1 MESIGQSNNLKLY
14 NNIINSKK
22 ATPDEIGD
30 FDTFNTL
37 LKDSANVEKLYNN
50 LIKLGR
56 FSQDEL
62 GTKDEFF
69 ANIDPIQPVQPVQDA
84 GVQKMTSSAQPER
97 EKGFW
102 NTYAGDALE
111 KLGEGTAWLG
121 EGIGRFANMPAKIL
135 AGTIANNEGL
145 APEAKQAFSKLLV
158 ASSPMAGDLEMSADA
173 LKRVQKGLAEKSDRY
188 QGKDFS
194 QLWKEGNKTGAI
206 GQIMLEATRS
216 LPISITA
223 GLTGG
228 AGLGLIG
235 GVSAGQKYEELSDST
250 QPGEQATTK
259 EWEDYKS
266 RMNMNE
272 LAKVSNAILSGASEA
287 GSEFLGSVPVVS
299 WLGRIYQKAGKNGVQ
314 DVVKNGVKTT
324 VEKLFDKYGILA
336 APVVE
341 GIEEY
346 SNQVAQNTVDYIT
359 GSRAD
364 FKPFENA
371 DKAFVYGAGGGA
383 QFSAATIPGV
393 IANQF
398 TGKEDNQSP
407 VPENQV
413 PQPDPDQQRN
423 AMIEQMRYR
432 MQNIAHESGELVT
445 VMDDFGN
452 TLFVKSGDLD
462 DPSGLVQVVDKTG
475 QPAGNNGFMH
485 VSKIR
490 EHAHMPLEQA
500 LQERIPIIDKIIRDS
515 KLPKVGAQISY
526 QNKPFTITQDL
537 GESFILEN
545 EKEEPVEVLKDEFL
559 SKEEIPEQA
568 SVPNPIV
575 SVPFGKQS
583 YDFTKNDDG
592 SFNFVPSEKMP
603 PEKALTQLQKEFE
616 KNPDWEV
623 TTEKEEQEVPAANI
637 FQRPTKQTVIKNI
650 SVRPK
655 NIQNA
660 TQVPGG
666 DNNMSGNEVSPE
678 MQEQVEADTAPAY
691 QFNGKD
697 VSKDYVQGVI
707 EDAQTKEDLVG
718 LTYRNDPDIDA
729 MIEKKFPA
737 PKTIYRIG
745 KKEVP
750 RDRALAR
757 IDRAKNRE
765 QLEELKI
772 ENDPE
777 MQQAYNSKLAEFQ
790 KQADQVQAENNRK
803 HDKLV
808 GMMQSYNQSSPAE
821 RRRINT
827 APMMQLASELGYNV
841 KYENGSGVRI
851 FKNGTEIRRNADR
864 LGNEEI
870 QSHRLLSDYDD
881 PVQKLAGSLML
892 PANIEGVEVG
902 TMQPREISQAILDV
916 QAGRKTVLSN
926 QLLDEIEKIHSSGVV
941 RLKGDRNTGYPGM
954 EIPLEDFVSL
964 INGEGTDKEREM
976 ASMIPENIVESINS
990 QITVEDLDRYSKL
1003 IPIIYG
1009 NEQEQSTATERTDTG
1024 TVESLPESEELRQD
1038 ENAEREVQKEVETG
1052 SFSEKENQKLTE
1064 TEEQNA
1070 EQQNVENIQQAES
1083 LPKNEISGEKL
1094 NKEPGQ
1100 IQQPGQQTEDAQKET
1115 GGKRK
1120 QKDLEVK
1127 TPLEKALEKAE
1138 VRTKIKDEERRV
1150 NPSPT
1155 EGQKEAG
1162 NYQKGHVKV
1171 QGFDISIENPKGSM
1185 RSGTDATG
1193 KKWEQKLNNSYGY
1206 FRRTEGYDGDQID
1219 VFLGSNPAS
1228 EKVFVVDQ
1236 NKPGT
1241 EEFDESKTMLGFDN
1255 AEQAKDAYMSN
1266 YESGWTGFGAITEVP
1281 AEDFR
1286 KWLYDGARQRKP
1298 FSEYKGTPDPVD
1310 VQKENDNFE
1319 ENRIY
1324 EKRQNYKTK
1333 EGQEI
1338 QYTLQFSD
1346 HDNRTSPS
1354 ELQRKDNS
1362 RQTPSLRR
1370 LKPGEF
1376 SSVEM
1381 KYTADKNFIFDGRN
1395 KIESPDDVA
1404 FLFRQLE
1411 NKSVENMF
1419 AALID
1424 ENGKPT
1430 ILHIS
1435 MGGRAGTVIDFG
1447 VMTDAVHRFKP
1458 KKIYLIHNHPSGN
1471 LQYSE
1476 ADMRTHTKAREA
1488 FGENLVG
1495 EHIIID
1501 TTSGEYATFTTQYD
1515 YHIKARPTKTN
1526 ESVNYRVLKFDKQ
1539 VFKERTELPASVT
1552 QSSDVA
1558 KFLSAQRFTTSDKQS
1573 VLLLGRNLNI
1583 LAYLH
1588 ISSTDFASKESVEG
1602 LIKELQAY
1610 VGRFGA
1616 QSVILT
1622 GKLPDIE
1629 STYEYQQKFR
1639 NGIRRIKSNLEK
1651 IDVRLQDYVSVK
1663 SDLNYSSLADE
1674 GLMEPKGEYKS
1685 SGKPKYLNDFL
1696 DSKAYIPEKI
1706 TIDGIDRPTKNSE
1719 GKLIHPS
1726 VTGIK
1731 NFWRWFSDSDKAKRI
1746 EKLRKSQPIKIT
1758 GNEITPSDDLKEYKK
1773 NALEYGKKL
1782 QGEYI
1787 NKDTGATVMLQRGR
1801 RNGGINEVLQHD
1813 YKDVEHLQSI
1823 AAIPQIIE
1831 NGIYIDSREND
1842 NKEKNPDVARY
1853 DYYVSGLM
1861 IGNVDYTVRS
1871 SIAIDTRGNRY
1882 YDHKLTQIEKRK
1894 LLDSLSGITTPG
1906 FNQAVYN
1913 GFGTTPGT
1921 KPTTEYK
1928 DKKLLDLL
1936 QVRSSKGVD
1945 DQGRPLVVYHG
1956 TNADFTEF
1964 IPNRRGIWLTPDKSR
1979 AQGYAMMK
1987 ANGNDGIVMPL
1998 YAKIENPAPGEYDDQ
2013 YNLYSDTGHD
2023 GWISRKDN
2031 GEPFTIV
2038 VKSPSQIKS
2047 ATGNQG
2053 TFDESNPDIRFRNV
2067 SPSGFYST
2075 EENALDQISQNN
2087 GTPLFTTKGG
2097 GVRFTTIDGLL
2108 KSNDL
2113 KKYFYKL
2120 FANAKN
2126 SGTIH
2131 VVENYNEVPEGFR
2144 EKAKENKAFGFY
2156 DPNTGKSYFITGR
2169 IGSADQAFKTW
2180 VHEVGAHKGLS
2191 NIIPEHQLNPLF
2203 EKIVDDLGEE
2213 EINKVLPEEYRDL
2226 GKAERGEEYLAYL
2239 TEKVITEKDLK
2250 PVEKTIWQK
2259 ILDRVKDI
2267 LNKVFNTKEPF
2278 TVKDAED
2285 IIRAAVQSVYQAPQS
2300 IVDLN
2305 NIEALND
2312 QFNTELQRQING
2324 TLKKGHTYQLGFPS
2338 SELKSAGIPDL
2349 PIELRASRLSDKSM
2363 QENHPFDLSEVK
2375 DLLKAIQKPLAV
2387 FRSATHIGSYVVL
2400 TELEHRGKNY
2410 VVAIE
2415 VNRNAGKIEVN
2426 SVRSVHYRSS
2436 NAHIPNWIEE
2446 GLLEYAD
2453 KTKMSEWISKQRY
2466 NSADVRNLFRRATKI
2481 IEDFENNNIRFRKS
2495 DPEKPKTLH
2504 GLLMTPAGER
2514 YREGIKEK
2522 RSWKQTLQGFRD
2534 YTQEKDGPIRRWQDD
2549 MVKLGAKLKENA
2561 NPFRDKK
2568 LAPGR
2573 LQTLSKQFETKMEP
2587 VLKTI
2592 AKIVKTGISME
2603 WMEPYL
2609 IAKHTPEVNAKI
2621 RAQKLE
2627 EFKNRNFN
2635 LARWIEKNDPT
2646 EVELQEKI
2654 AELRQKELYP
2664 SEDEIAEMKESLAD
2678 VDFAGILPLNEDRD
2692 GNIID
2697 ERYKNDPD
2705 GFANALVKDF
2715 EGMVDKELLTELHD
2729 NLKVAADAIL
2739 DAQVNSRMI
2748 TQKQSDDYRSMY
2760 QNYVPLRGWREDAA
2774 KYYTYTR
2781 GKSGQGSSVKHAEGR
2796 SSLAESPLSYIFK
2809 LGHKSLAEQ
2818 VENEVRESL
2827 LRFIANNYSPEFRE
2841 MYKVKSAYFVKDGI
2855 DPETGD
2861 EVWRITTDRPSKE
2874 QFESGNAVSEFYYD
2888 HMKLRTYQ
2896 HALEHEVVVHTK
2908 DGDVVV
2914 VFDRRYPSSLPV
2926 AQAFNN
2932 QNVMFNLP
2940 GAGAE
2945 NANLLNTV
2953 SQHKIPFV
2961 NKSLR
2966 EFTNWMKQMFTQFN
2980 LKFPITNFSRD
2991 IGESNYDS
2999 YILFG
3004 HGISLGQNKRAYIAV
3019 DRYLRGKEIGE
3030 LAPEL
3035 TAFYE
3040 NGGTTG
3046 YTHEL
3051 TPEEYEKQIAKEVK
3065 SLLKDG
3071 KVHLTLKYLSRWLTR
3086 YNQRFEDS
3094 VRFAVY
3100 LNARAEGLSV
3110 KDSCYRS
3117 RNATVD
3123 FNIRGKGSPWLGTIW
3138 GFFEV
3143 AVNSLAKN
3151 SDYFTRLGKTARK
3164 RAIQVAAAHVIV
3176 GFMEAMLNDWAYS
3189 DGDDDKDDDY
3199 YNRSRWMRH
3208 NYLNIP
3214 LPGDTKLY
3222 IPIALPQFWRGFKG
3236 MGAMFYDYFIGQRG
3250 KLGAGEA
3257 AGGIGLN
3264 FVDALFPVPI
3274 TSIYQNGEF
3283 HPEAPFVPL
3292 ILKPLY
3298 EIRQNRNFMGQ
3309 QIYKEPFT
3317 KKQEKD
3323 IADSSLYKENVN
3335 TAYKFF
3341 TDLLARTAGKDN
3353 DSRYYVNK
3361 QGKRGEIAG
3370 ILDLNPSKIEHVV
3383 SGYLGGTGDFV
3394 SDIITTAGQLI
3405 NPDED
3410 FDFKNAPF
3418 LNAFIRKTPEAKWN
3432 IIREYNQ
3439 LKDYIEGMDTQES
3452 NYMKMAETGDKQA
3465 LDKLKS
3471 LKLNNY
3477 DQSYAVLLE
3486 FYDNQISELSKYVD
3500 YLTGDGTDPVIEK
3513 MKEAIDQINELKFKN
3528 KKQ

>member
-1 MESIGQSNNLKLY
+1 MESVGQSNNLKLY

-69 ANIDPIQPVQPVQDA
+69 ANIDPIQPVQPLQDA
-84 GVQKMTSSAQPER
+84 GVQRMISSAQPER

-102 NTYAGDALE
+102 NTWAGDAIE

-121 EGIGRFANMPAKIL
+121 EGIGRFANMPAKIF
-135 AGTIANNEGL
+135 AGAIADNEGL
-145 APEAKQAFSKLLV
+145 APGAKQAFSKLLV
-158 ASSPMAGDLEMSADA
+158 ASSPMAGDIEMSADA
-173 LKRVQKGLAEKSDRY
+173 LKQVQKGLAEKSDRY

-235 GVSAGQKYEELSDST
+235 GVSAGQKYEELSDSK
-250 QPGEQATTK
+250 QPGEKATTK
-259 EWEDYKS
+259 EWDDYKS
-266 RMNMNE
+266 RMNMSE

-359 GSRAD
+359 GSRTD

-383 QFSAATIPGV
+383 QFSAAAIPGV

-398 TGKEDNQSP
+398 TGRQGNQSP
-407 VPENQV
+407 VTENQV

-537 GESFILEN
+537 GESFILQN

-616 KNPDWEV
+616 NNPDWEV

-660 TQVPGG
+660 TQAPGG
-666 DNNMSGNEVSPE
+666 DNNMSGNEVRPD

-707 EDAQTKEDLVG
+707 EDAQSKDDLVG

-777 MQQAYNSKLAEFQ
+777 MQQTYNSKLAEFQ

-808 GMMQSYNQSSPAE
+808 GMMQSYNQSSPTE

-851 FKNGTEIRRNADR
+851 FKNGTEIRRNTDR

-870 QSHRLLSDYDD
+870 QSHRLLSEYDE

-916 QAGRKTVLSN
+916 QAGKKTVLSN

-990 QITVEDLDRYSKL
+990 QITEEDLDRYSKL

-1038 ENAEREVQKEVETG
+1038 ENAEREVQKEVEAG
-1052 SFSEKENQKLTE
+1052 NFSEKENQKLTE
-1064 TEEQNA
+1064 TEEQYTGK
-1070 EQQNVENIQQAES
+1070 QNIENIQQAES
-1083 LPKNEISGEKL
+1083 LPKNDISGEKL

-1100 IQQPGQQTEDAQKET
+1100 IQQPGQQTEDAQEET
-1115 GGKRK
+1115 EGKRK

-1138 VRTKIKDEERRV
+1138 VRTKVKDEERRV
-1150 NPSPT
+1150 NTSPT

-1162 NYQKGHVKV
+1162 NYQKGHVKI

-1185 RSGTDATG
+1185 RSGTDPSG
-1193 KKWEQKLNNSYGY
+1193 KKWKQKLSNSYGY

-1241 EEFDESKTMLGFDN
+1241 DEFDESKVMMAFDN

-1281 AEDFR
+1281 VEQFR
-1286 KWLYDGARQRKP
+1286 KWLYDGAKQRKP
-1298 FSEYKGTPDPVD
+1298 FSEYKDTPNPIKEPWQMAKVEWESKLKDAVGTNPDNENFDDVKRLSYYIADGEGTGENNFATHEDVIKKALSEGKPVPQNVLND
-1310 VQKENDNFE
+1310 YPNLKADQPGVESETKPSETAASEISEMSTSDIEKEVDSFE
-1319 ENRIY
+1319 AIIKEREANILKSNTPLTGSNSGIGTLT
-1324 EKRQNYKTK
+1324 EKEFDRFTAL
-1333 EGQEI
+1333 
-1338 QYTLQFSD
+1338 T
-1346 HDNRTSPS
+1346 S
-1354 ELQRKDNS
+1354 ELQS
-1362 RQTPSLRR
+1362 RTSISSDEARERVKEKRAAR
-1370 LKPGEF
+1370 LK
-1376 SSVEM
+1376 
-1381 KYTADKNFIFDGRN
+1381 
-1395 KIESPDDVA
+1395 
-1404 FLFRQLE
+1404 
-1411 NKSVENMF
+1411 
-1419 AALID
+1419 
-1424 ENGKPT
+1424 GK
-1430 ILHIS
+1430 
-1435 MGGRAGTVIDFG
+1435 
-1447 VMTDAVHRFKP
+1447 
-1458 KKIYLIHNHPSGN
+1458 
-1471 LQYSE
+1471 
-1476 ADMRTHTKAREA
+1476 
-1488 FGENLVG
+1488 
-1495 EHIIID
+1495 
-1501 TTSGEYATFTTQYD
+1501 
-1515 YHIKARPTKTN
+1515 
-1526 ESVNYRVLKFDKQ
+1526 
-1539 VFKERTELPASVT
+1539 
-1552 QSSDVA
+1552 
-1558 KFLSAQRFTTSDKQS
+1558 
-1573 VLLLGRNLNI
+1573 
-1583 LAYLH
+1583 
-1588 ISSTDFASKESVEG
+1588 
-1602 LIKELQAY
+1602 
-1610 VGRFGA
+1610 
-1616 QSVILT
+1616 
-1622 GKLPDIE
+1622 DIR
-1629 STYEYQQKFR
+1629 FR
-1639 NGIRRIKSNLEK
+1639 N
-1651 IDVRLQDYVSVK
+1651 VS
-1663 SDLNYSSLADE
+1663 
-1674 GLMEPKGEYKS
+1674 
-1685 SGKPKYLNDFL
+1685 
-1696 DSKAYIPEKI
+1696 IPETI
-1706 TIDGIDRPTKNSE
+1706 TIDGKEHPTRNSK
-1719 GKLIHPS
+1719 GQFIHP
-1726 VTGIK
+1726 TIEGIQ
-1731 NFWRWFSDSDKAKRI
+1731 NFWKWFGDSK
-1746 EKLRKSQPIKIT
+1746 
-1758 GNEITPSDDLKEYKK
+1758 
-1773 NALEYGKKL
+1773 
-1782 QGEYI
+1782 
-1787 NKDTGATVMLQRGR
+1787 V
-1801 RNGGINEVLQHD
+1801 
-1813 YKDVEHLQSI
+1813 
-1823 AAIPQIIE
+1823 
-1831 NGIYIDSREND
+1831 
-1842 NKEKNPDVARY
+1842 
-1853 DYYVSGLM
+1853 
-1861 IGNVDYTVRS
+1861 VD
-1871 SIAIDTRGNRY
+1871 
-1882 YDHKLTQIEKRK
+1882 E
-1894 LLDSLSGITTPG
+1894 
-1906 FNQAVYN
+1906 
-1913 GFGTTPGT
+1913 
-1921 KPTTEYK
+1921 
-1928 DKKLLDLL
+1928 
-1936 QVRSSKGVD
+1936 
-1945 DQGRPLVVYHG
+1945 QGRPLVVYHG
-1956 TNADFTEF
+1956 TGSRFEEF
-1964 IPNRRGIWLTPDKSR
+1964 IPGKRGIWLTPDKNRASDYAKSR
-1979 AQGYAMMK
+1979 MG
-1987 ANGNDGIVMPL
+1987 GEEGIVMPL
-1998 YAKIENPAPGEYDDQ
+1998 YAKIENPADAETDDS
-2013 YNLYSDTGHD
+2013 YTPYHELGFD
-2023 GWISRKDN
+2023 GWISRRPN

-2038 VKSPSQIKS
+2038 VKNPSQIKS

-2067 SPSGFYST
+2067 PPIGFYST
-2075 EENALDQISQNN
+2075 VENALDQISQDN
-2087 GTPLFTTKGG
+2087 GTPLFTTKEG
-2097 GVRFTTIDGLL
+2097 GVRFATIDGLL

-2156 DPNTGKSYFITGR
+2156 DPNTGESYFITGR

-2239 TEKVITEKDLK
+2239 AEKVITEKDLK

-2312 QFNTELQRQING
+2312 QFNTELQHQING
-2324 TLKKGHTYQLGFPS
+2324 TLRKGHTYQLGFPS
-2338 SELKSAGIPDL
+2338 IILQDAGMPNLPIQLSSKRLEEKSSETYGHPYDISEIKDL
-2349 PIELRASRLSDKSM
+2349 PKVIA
-2363 QENHPFDLSEVK
+2363 
-2375 DLLKAIQKPLAV
+2375 APLAV
-2387 FRSATHIGSYVVL
+2387 FSY
-2400 TELEHRGKNY
+2400 G
-2410 VVAIE
+2410 
-2415 VNRNAGKIEVN
+2415 
-2426 SVRSVHYRSS
+2426 
-2436 NAHIPNWIEE
+2436 
-2446 GLLEYAD
+2446 D
-2453 KTKMSEWISKQRY
+2453 KTKAVNLITEIESNSKKFLVGISINPIIGGRKLEINSIRNVFPKDTHEWANWIVQGKGLYYNKEKVLSFLNQQLDTPTDLDLQKNSKPSSEEVSKQRY
-2466 NSADVRNLFRRATKI
+2466 NSAEVRNLFRRATKI
-2481 IEDFENNNIRFRKS
+2481 IEGFENNNIRFRKS

-2522 RSWKQTLQGFRD
+2522 RNWKQTLQGFRD
-2534 YTQEKDGPIRRWQDD
+2534 YIQEKDMPIRRWQDE
-2549 MVKLGAKLKENA
+2549 MVKIGAKVKENA
-2561 NPFRDKK
+2561 DPFRDKK

-2573 LQTLSKQFETKMEP
+2573 LQTLSKEFETKMEP

-2592 AKIVKTGISME
+2592 ARIVKAGVSIE

-2635 LARWIEKNDPT
+2635 LTRWIEKNDPT

-2664 SEDEIAEMKESLAD
+2664 SEDEIAEMEESLAD
-2678 VDFAGILPLNEDRD
+2678 VDFAGILPLNKDRE
-2692 GNIID
+2692 GNILD
-2697 ERYKNDPD
+2697 ERFKNDPD

-2715 EGMVDKELLTELHD
+2715 EGMVDKELIDELWS
-2729 NLKVAADAIL
+2729 NLKIATDAIL
-2739 DAQVNSRMI
+2739 DAQVASRMI
-2748 TQKQSDDYRSMY
+2748 TQKQADGYRSMY
-2760 QNYVPLRGWREDAA
+2760 KNYVPLRGWREDAA
-2774 KYYTYTR
+2774 KYYTYTK
-2781 GKSGQGSSVKHAEGR
+2781 GKPGQGPSVKHAEGR
-2796 SSLAESPLSYIFK
+2796 KSLAESPLSYIFK

-2827 LRFIANNYSPEFRE
+2827 LRFIANNYKPEFRE

-2855 DPETGD
+2855 DPDTQED
-2861 EVWRITTDRPSKE
+2861 VWRITFDRPSKE

-2914 VFDRRYPSSLPV
+2914 VFDRRYPDSLPV

-2940 GAGAE
+2940 GGDPE
-2945 NANLLNTV
+2945 NATILNMIA
-2953 SQHKIPFV
+2953 QHKIPAL
-2961 NKSLR
+2961 KIKGHRLTPSMSLR
-2966 EFTNWMKQMFTQFN
+2966 EFTNWMKSMFTQFN
-2980 LKFPITNFSRD
+2980 LKFPVTNFPRD
-2991 IGESNYDS
+2991 FQESSIDS

-3004 HGISLGQNKRAYIAV
+3004 HGIPLKQNKRAYLAI

-3030 LAPEL
+3030 LGPEVNN
-3035 TAFYE
+3035 FYE

-3051 TPEEYEKQIAKEVK
+3051 TPQEYERKIGKEVNH
-3065 SLLKDG
+3065 LLNDG
-3071 KVHLTLKYLSRWLTR
+3071 KINLTRKAISDWLTR

-3100 LNARAEGLSV
+3100 LNARAEGLGI
-3110 KDSCYRS
+3110 KDACYRS

-3123 FNIRGKGSPWLGTIW
+3123 FNIRGKGSPWLGTVW

-3151 SDYFTRLGKTARK
+3151 TDYFVRMGKTARK
-3164 RAIQVAAAHVIV
+3164 RAIQTAVAYTIV
-3176 GFMEAMLNDWAYS
+3176 GFMEAMLNDWAY
-3189 DGDDDKDDDY
+3189 GDDDDDDEDNY

-3214 LPGDTKLY
+3214 LPGETKLY
-3222 IPIALPQFWRGFKG
+3222 VPIALSQFWRGFKG

-3250 KLGAGEA
+3250 KLGIGEA
-3257 AGGIGLN
+3257 LGGIGLN
-3264 FVDALFPVPI
+3264 FIDALFPVPV
-3274 TSIYQNGEF
+3274 TNIYQNGEF
-3283 HPEAPFVPL
+3283 HPGAPFVPL
-3292 ILKPLY
+3292 ILKPWY
-3298 EIRQNRNFMGQ
+3298 EIEQNRNFMGQ
-3309 QIYKEPFT
+3309 QIYKKPFT
-3317 KKQEKD
+3317 TKQEQD
-3323 IADSSLYKENVN
+3323 IADSSLYKDNVN

-3341 TDLLARTAGKDN
+3341 TDLLARTTWKDN
-3353 DSRYYVNK
+3353 DSKYYLNK
-3361 QGKRGEIAG
+3361 KGERKKIEGIAG